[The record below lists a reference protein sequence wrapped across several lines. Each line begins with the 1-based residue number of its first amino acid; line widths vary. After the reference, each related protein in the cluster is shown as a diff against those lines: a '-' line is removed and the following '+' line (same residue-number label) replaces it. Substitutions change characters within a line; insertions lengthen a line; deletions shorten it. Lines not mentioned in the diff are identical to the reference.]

1 MLVKMVKAPRLH
13 YVDWAR
19 GLAALIMLQGHAF
32 HSWVRE
38 DLRSSDLYQ
47 FSQLLGGIPA
57 VLFLFLTGISLV
69 ILLKRAERRN
79 QNPWRV
85 ILVRS
90 GYILAAAFLFRIQQW
105 LSWWP
110 HASAS
115 GLLKVDILNSI
126 AVGLAVSGA
135 VTLLL
140 PARFR
145 MAGAAVGA
153 VIVAML
159 TPLAWSFPADVFPHF
174 LNPYLGGGAETSS
187 FPLFPWVSYTFTGVL
202 VGLAIVGRTDQHAVD
217 RIMQWLVLLALV
229 LIVAAG
235 FFDSLPYSYY
245 QPYNYWLTSPNLVA
259 DRTAVA
265 LLVLAA
271 SYGWTRLVDPS
282 RYSWIR
288 QLGTTSLLVYWVHIE
303 LTYGRTLSF
312 LQGRLDLR
320 QTTLAGVALIA
331 GMFLLSAARTHGREW
346 IALVADAWRKRYAE
360 GSLSEAPAYVPVRCG
375 PDSERPG
382 A

>member
-1 MLVKMVKAPRLH
+1 MLEGMSKSARLH

-38 DLRSSDLYQ
+38 DLRSSNLYQ
-47 FSQLLGGIPA
+47 VSQMLGGVPA

-69 ILLKRAERRN
+69 ILLKRAERREE
-79 QNPWRV
+79 NPWRV

-90 GYILAAAFLFRIQQW
+90 GYILAAAFLFRVQQW

-110 HASAS
+110 HASAW
-115 GLLKVDILNSI
+115 GLLKVDILNTI
-126 AVGLAVSGA
+126 AVGLGVCGV

-140 PARFR
+140 PARLR

-153 VIVAML
+153 VLVAMI
-159 TPLAWSFPADVFPHF
+159 TPLAWSFPGGVFPHY
-174 LNPYLGGGAETSS
+174 LHAYLGGGAETWS
-187 FPLFPWVSYTFTGVL
+187 FPLFPWISYTFTGVL
-202 VGLAIVGRTDQHAVD
+202 VGLAIVGRTDQQVVD
-217 RIMQWLVLLALV
+217 RIMQWLVLGALV
-229 LIVAAG
+229 LIVAAR
-235 FFDSLPYSYY
+235 FFDSLPYTYY

-259 DRTAVA
+259 NRTAIA
-265 LLVLAA
+265 LLVLAV
-271 SYGWTRLVDPS
+271 SYGWSRLVDPS

-303 LTYGRTLSF
+303 LTYGRTLNF

-320 QTTLAGVALIA
+320 QTSLAAVALIA

-346 IALVADAWRKRYAE
+346 MAAVAAAWRRRYAE
-360 GSLSEAPAYVPVRCG
+360 RSLGETPAYAPVCYG
-375 PDSERPG
+375 PDSERPS